1 MSDLTE
7 AEFGEQV
14 IEFLIDEFGEEA
26 VDTEVH
32 IDTLDTD
39 RYLDILVD
47 IDPARL
53 CIELKTDSTAAIEGV
68 GQAALYAAHIDNGRP
83 VVLVPESGLNR
94 MERLLL
100 ATDVPIY
107 TLREIGGEAK

>member
-1 MSDLTE
+1 MSELSE
-7 AEFGEQV
+7 ADFGEQV
-14 IEFLIDEFGEEA
+14 IDFFAGEFGEDA

-32 IDTLDTD
+32 IDTIDTD

-47 IDPARL
+47 LDHTRL
-53 CIELKTDSTAAIEGV
+53 CVELKIDFTAAIEGV
-68 GQAALYAAHIDNGRP
+68 GQAALYAAHIDNGLP

-100 ATDVPIY
+100 ATDVAVY
-107 TLREIGGEAK
+107 TLREIGGEAQ